1 MKRRTV
7 AIFISIL
14 MILSM
19 VYPIK
24 VKAETTNTKTYIS
37 QLYFSSDD
45 DNKGDCVKD
54 LVANGVPSGNV
65 VDHDFNCNAKGK
77 FIYLGYKTTTNPDKA
92 IRGLLFSG
100 RKVNSLNYNGIT
112 YYPLTNASRGG
123 TLDFNQGTGD
133 GDDIYLYYS
142 KDKNAGLPITNLGVW
157 CSKHSGVR
165 SNLAKV
171 RNENGEVQDANNGLG
186 NSSYVYLTYGYDEE
200 SLDKSTEQKTYKVYE
215 NPDEVPIGR
224 VIYKNWLESNQIIRD
239 WVNVANAINTGNA
252 DTHYGGNT
260 YRMQVGSLTNINNP
274 QMAAAA
280 ITNNSNVRAS
290 FSDADQPTFYL
301 KGNNAGLIFT
311 NFQFVDDVK
320 FFSAAAD
327 DVKVGDSLSSL
338 EEKGIQVHQGTVTS
352 QEVDTMENRTAK
364 SATMDSSYR
373 NSKSISNTLSVSN
386 TSASEFRTDTT
397 IGISQSFKYNIPFGG
412 SGSTTINVEE
422 TIGYTTSSSNT
433 RSNENTETEE
443 RESSSTVSITI
454 PAHTKCSVLKQISTG
469 EVVQSYNSACI
480 LTYDVYYIK
489 DGSYYHFTGTSDSY
503 SKYTNAAENVY
514 HRAVTFPKLGIKDTK
529 QDSTKTCEATVD
541 WSDVMNNHP
550 LAKQAI
556 YDLYRKVPI
565 TPYGGTLTSTVKQTT
580 YKSGAYEPLYQLA
593 RLKPSVT
600 TITMNEKETYDLEKV
615 SVKAMD
621 AYDVAWYGFYKDRSG
636 KWEVVS
642 GPAKVAKNSAGNWEL
657 TATGTGKAVIRYN
670 PSNIAASKI
679 SKNLDNRG
687 ITVNITKKDGEIQSV
702 KPSKTTLTINS
713 TDSETKVKEQLA
725 KLTITGACPNKK
737 TVKLTNTKSAWKIS
751 KEKAVATF
759 NAPKGYIFKN
769 GKDSV
774 TVTVNLTTTLSKSDQ
789 KLATYQPLLAKATK
803 ATQTSIT
810 LNWSKVAGATGY
822 TIYNSKFVKVKDTK
836 STSYT
841 VTKLKKGTF
850 YNYTIVAYK
859 SAKGKNTTLAVSTKI
874 YQTTTG
880 GSYGNAKS
888 VKVNKSSV
896 SLKKGKSYTL
906 KSSEIKKDK
915 KLKKYRA
922 LSYET
927 SNKKIATV
935 SSKGKIIAKKKGSCN
950 IYVYAQNGI
959 SAKVK
964 VTVK

>member
-1 MKRRTV
+1 MKKIV
-7 AIFISIL
+7 GIVVILL

-19 VYPIK
+19 VFPSKMK
-24 VKAETTNTKTYIS
+24 VEAATKTYIS
-37 QLYFSSDD
+37 EIFFSSDR

-54 LVANGVPSGNV
+54 LVAKGVPENNV
-65 VDHDFNCNAKGK
+65 IDHDFNCNVKGK
-77 FIYLGYKTTTNPDKA
+77 YIYIGYKTTTNASAA
-92 IRGLLFSG
+92 IRGLVFSG
-100 RKVNSLNYNGIT
+100 EKADSISYNGIT
-112 YYPLTNASRGG
+112 YKTISNASNPLNSGA
-123 TLDFNQGTGD
+123 LSFNQGVG
-133 GDDIYLYYS
+133 GSAIYLYYS
-142 KDKNAGLPITNLGVW
+142 KDTRLGPPITDLGAW
-157 CSKHSGVR
+157 CSRNSGLKGC
-165 SNLAKV
+165 NDTKV
-171 RNENGEVQDANNGLG
+171 RNINGRVQDCNDGLRG
-186 NSSYVYLTYGYDEE
+186 TAYIYLTYKCDEVN
-200 SLDKSTEQKTYKVYE
+200 KSTNKTNYKIYE
-215 NPDEVPIGR
+215 DPNNIPIGQ
-224 VIYKNWLESNQIIRD
+224 VMYKKWLESNNILRD
-239 WVNVANAINTGNA
+239 WVDVANVINTKNLEE
-252 DTHYGGNT
+252 DFGGDS
-260 YRMQVGSLTNINNP
+260 YRMQVGSLININNP
-274 QMAAAA
+274 RMAAAA
-280 ITNNSNVRAS
+280 ITSNSNIQNA
-290 FSDADQPTFYL
+290 FSNTDQPTFYL

-311 NFQFVDDVK
+311 NFQFVDDAK
-320 FFSAAAD
+320 FFFAAAD
-327 DVKVGDSLSSL
+327 DVKVGDSLRSL
-338 EEKGIQVHQGTVTS
+338 EEKGIQISQGTINS
-352 QEVDTMENRTAK
+352 QEVDTMENRTAQ
-364 SATMDSSYR
+364 SANLDSSYR
-373 NSKSISNTLSVSN
+373 NSKSISNTLAVSN
-386 TSASEFRTDTT
+386 TNASEFRTDTSIT
-397 IGISQSFKYNIPFGG
+397 IGTSVEYKVPFGN
-412 SGSTTINVEE
+412 INASLSVEE
-422 TIGYTTSSSNT
+422 TLGYTTSASKT
-433 RSNENTETEE
+433 RSTENTDTEE
-443 RESSSTVSITI
+443 KESSSTVSVVI
-454 PAHTKCSVLKQISTG
+454 PAHTKCSILKQISTG
-469 EVVQSYNSACI
+469 EVIQSYNSACI

-489 DGSYYHFTGTSDSY
+489 DSKYYHFTGISDGH
-503 SKYTNAAENVY
+503 SKYGNAAENLY
-514 HRAVTFPKLGIKDTK
+514 HRAVTFPSLGISDTK
-529 QDSTKTCEATVD
+529 QDSSQTLEGTID
-541 WSDVMNNHP
+541 WKEVMTYYP
-550 LAKQAI
+550 TAKAAI

-580 YKSGAYEPLYQLA
+580 YKAGAYEPLYKLA
-593 RLKPSVT
+593 NLKPSVT
-600 TITMNEKETYDLEKV
+600 NILMNVEETYDFEKV
-615 SVKAMD
+615 SVKATD
-621 AYDVAWYGFYKDRSG
+621 EFNIPWYGFYEESSG

-803 ATQTSIT
+803 ATKTSIT

-850 YNYTIVAYK
+850 YNYTVVAYK
-859 SAKGKNTTLAVSTKI
+859 STKGKNTTLAVSTKI

-888 VKVNKSSV
+888 VKVDKSSV

-906 KSSEIKKDK
+906 KSSEVKKDK

-927 SNKKIATV
+927 SNKKIAAV
-935 SSKGKIIAKKKGSCN
+935 SSKGKITAKKKGSCN